1 MNIRCRRT
9 LGRQK
14 EVGKKRYLWWKPF
27 LRTWRDEYFC
37 KIKDALQKEKKVVL
51 NNRKRQSWLYS
62 KVVYSVKRVFYS
74 LLLKKDWIVFI
85 REREDPSSPFDSC
98 RMIIKRNVC
107 TPLCSLSSTQGWVY
121 YNFFLPLYS
130 VFSLKIHARNECF
143 SFSSPTV
150 FLWLSFS
157 LIPTDNRQS
166 VRIMTIRQ
174 KNECFQTS
182 NCLLLQNKTQ
192 NEKTFWRRRRKMR
205 ERERLSCITLFCS
218 HRIRCL
224 FRTKLFKGNEIV
236 CKKEEN
242 ELKSGSFNLLLLLL
256 CPMSEYMQTLYT
268 FWSFVSVVVTIFPSV
283 VSLWL
288 FSLS

>member
-1 MNIRCRRT
+1 MKTFSKNLTRWI
-9 LGRQK
+9 L
-14 EVGKKRYLWWKPF
+14 F
-27 LRTWRDEYFC
+27 

-205 ERERLSCITLFCS
+205 ERLSCITLCS
-218 HRIRCL
+218 AVTE
-224 FRTKLFKGNEIV
+224 FGVSFEPSYSKGMKLSAKKKRMNWSQVLSIFFFSCCVQWVNI
-236 CKKEEN
+236 CKPCTPFDP
-242 ELKSGSFNLLLLLL
+242 LSLL
-256 CPMSEYMQTLYT
+256 
-268 FWSFVSVVVTIFPSV
+268 
-283 VSLWL
+283 
-288 FSLS
+288 